1 MTDTLVSQF
10 EATLVTRTLDGGVLV
25 VSGLTPSAPSTLVL
39 AVADVEREYQ
49 VTSSRPAAV
58 AVRSAG
64 NMFRPPEAGRSRTT
78 GCAWTG
84 PSEVVWKLCSRMSPS
99 GWKRVSFQTML
110 TVPYRSLTASRGK
123 SLTGNRL

>member
-1 MTDTLVSQF
+1 MSDVLVSQF
-10 EATLVTRTLDGGVLV
+10 EATLVIWTLDGGVLV
-25 VSGLTPSAPSTLVL
+25 VSGLTPSAPSTLVF
-39 AVADVEREYQ
+39 AVVGVAREYQ

-64 NMFRPPEAGRSRTT
+64 NMCRPPEAGRSRTT

-84 PSEVVWKLCSRMSPS
+84 PSEVLLKLCSRMSPS

-110 TVPYRSLTASRGK
+110 TVPKRSLTA
-123 SLTGNRL
+123 

>member
-1 MTDTLVSQF
+1 MSELLVSQF
-10 EATLVTRTLDGGVLV
+10 EATLVIRTLDGGALV
-25 VSGLTPSAPSTLVL
+25 VTGLSPSTPSTLVFA
-39 AVADVEREYQ
+39 AVGVEREYQ

-64 NMFRPPEAGRSRTT
+64 IMCRPPEAGRSRTT

-84 PSEVVWKLCSRMSPS
+84 ASEDLWKLCSRMSPS

-110 TVPYRSLTASRGK
+110 TVS
-123 SLTGNRL
+123 

>member
-1 MTDTLVSQF
+1 MSDVELSQSEAMLVI
-10 EATLVTRTLDGGVLV
+10 RTLDDGVLV
-25 VSGLTPSAPSTLVL
+25 MSGLTPSAPSTLVL
-39 AVADVEREYQ
+39 AVVGVEREYQ

-64 NMFRPPEAGRSRTT
+64 NMCKPPEAGRSRTT

-84 PSEVVWKLCSRMSPS
+84 ASEAVWKLCSRMSPS

-110 TVPYRSLTASRGK
+110 TVPKRSLTAS
-123 SLTGNRL
+123 